1 MVAVDSNVRSPVP
14 PHVPPDLV
22 VDFDAY
28 RPPLAPDQA
37 YHDAYQRLF
46 NQGAP
51 DIFWSP
57 YNGGHWV
64 IRRREHLSEVF
75 GDPER
80 FTSARGLTA
89 PLSETTTRLAPIAFD
104 PPEQGMYR
112 VLFAPAFHAK
122 ALGER
127 EKEARALAISLI
139 EGFKARGRCEFVT
152 EFAQHLPIKVFM
164 GMVDLPEE
172 DRLKLLPL
180 ANGMVDAN
188 SPPKEVVIG
197 QIFEYVGKKVL
208 ERREK
213 PGADLISKVATSQV
227 NGELISV
234 PDAVSVCSL
243 LLIGGLDTVASM
255 TGFVMEFLARHPGHR
270 RQLIENPELTS
281 GAVEEFLR
289 RFALTNPGRVARRD
303 QEFHGVRIKEGD
315 FLLLATPSGALDPAE
330 YENPYEVDFTRKSPF
345 NSTFGAGPHKCPGA
359 MLARIELKILLE
371 EWLKRIPDFAVDPS
385 DAPRV
390 RTGVNGSFEYLP
402 LVWAPAG

>member
-1 MVAVDSNVRSPVP
+1 MVAIDANIRSPLP
-14 PHVPPDLV
+14 AHVPENLV

-28 RPPLAPDQA
+28 RPPLAAGQA
-37 YHDAYQRLF
+37 YHNAYETLF
-46 NQGAP
+46 NDNVP

-64 IRRREHLSEVF
+64 VRRREHLSEVF
-75 GDPER
+75 SDAAR

-89 PLSETTTRLAPIAFD
+89 PLSETTTRLVPIASD
-104 PPEQGMYR
+104 PPEQGKYR

-122 ALGER
+122 ALAER
-127 EKEARALAISLI
+127 EKEARELAISLI

-197 QIFEYVGKKVL
+197 QIFEYVSKKVL
-208 ERREK
+208 ERREN
-213 PGADLISKVATSQV
+213 PGADLISKVATSKID
-227 NGELISV
+227 GELISIA
-234 PDAVSVCSL
+234 DAVSVCSL

-255 TGFVMEFLARHPGHR
+255 TGFIMEFLARSPAHR
-270 RQLIENPELTS
+270 HQLIDNPGLVP

-289 RFALTNPGRVARRD
+289 RFAMTNPGRVARYD
-303 QEFHGVRIKEGD
+303 QELHGVQIKEGD
-315 FLLLATPSGALDPAE
+315 LLLLATPSGAVDPAE
-330 YENPYEVDFTRKSPF
+330 YEQPDVVDFTRKSPF

-371 EWLKRIPDFAVDPS
+371 EWLTRIPDFEVDPN
-385 DAPRV
+385 DRPRV

-402 LVWAPAG
+402 LVWTPA